1 MNYYAEGGQ
10 TMAATTREM
19 PASQIITN
27 DPQNRGE
34 DVDAILRFLE
44 SVNAQGKLFILQE
57 NNTILVLILIAKNT
71 VEAHLF
77 TVDEPMTVARS
88 LKTIIAELRRS
99 EIQRAYSHM
108 GEETPKILQLLQ
120 TFGLQPQQSDNPEY
134 EWMVDL

>member
-1 MNYYAEGGQ
+1 MNPNVQGRQ
-10 TMAATTREM
+10 EM

-77 TVDEPMTVARS
+77 TVDEPMTVAHS
-88 LKTIIAELRRS
+88 LKTIVAELRRS